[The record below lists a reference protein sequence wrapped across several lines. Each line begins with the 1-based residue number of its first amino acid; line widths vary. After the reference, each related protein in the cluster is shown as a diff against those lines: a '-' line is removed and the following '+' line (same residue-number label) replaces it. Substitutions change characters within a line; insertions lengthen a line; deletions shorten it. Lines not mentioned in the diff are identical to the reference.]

1 LQSRPAEIAM
11 SRFTLDAFR
20 QRSLQRDR
28 HEGVFELETDRF
40 LEIHLDGMVWT
51 RKGSMV
57 AYHGDIKFTRE
68 GMLEHGVGRA
78 LKKMFTSEGM
88 QLTKAE
94 GRGVLYVADR
104 AKKITILEL
113 RNETVS
119 FNGNDVLAFE
129 PSLKWDIKLMRSMA
143 GMMSGGLF
151 NVRLEGSGLVAFT
164 SHGDPLTLP
173 VSSDRSTFTDPHA
186 TIAWSG
192 NLTPE
197 FKVDVT
203 LKSFFGRGS
212 GESFQMRFQ
221 GDGFVV
227 IQPYEERGEARAKG

>member
-1 LQSRPAEIAM
+1 M

-173 VSSDRSTFTDPHA
+173 VSANHSTFTDPHA